1 MRKMVTYG
9 EKGIQSRYNSVV
21 SQGKNINTCTDTTE
35 VLSWYVL
42 KKKGLLR
49 YDKIIIKKLTK

>member
-1 MRKMVTYG
+1 MKIVLIKTTY
-9 EKGIQSRYNSVV
+9 
-21 SQGKNINTCTDTTE
+21 QGKNINTCTDTTE